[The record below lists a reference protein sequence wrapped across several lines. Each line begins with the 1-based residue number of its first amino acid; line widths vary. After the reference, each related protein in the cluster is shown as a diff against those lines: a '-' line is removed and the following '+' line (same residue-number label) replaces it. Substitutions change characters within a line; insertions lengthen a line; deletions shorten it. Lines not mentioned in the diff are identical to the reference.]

1 MSQYTCRA
9 CGYDGKDWKDLAHHI
24 QSSKKGHSRGK
35 TWAAKILTNVE
46 FLNQKRDMP
55 ERTPLTETE
64 KAAKKNSVS
73 EVSGNTRMVM
83 TLCPKCNKVTSQA
96 LPVEYVGSPRAWRA
110 SNGALMVTC
119 QNCTRSR

>member
-1 MSQYTCRA
+1 MSAYTCRA
-9 CGYDGKDWKDLAHHI
+9 CGYEGTDWKDLARHI
-24 QSSKKGHSRGK
+24 QTSKRGHSRGK
-35 TWAAKILTNVE
+35 KWAATILSHSNK
-46 FLNQKRDMP
+46 LNQKRDLP
-55 ERTPLTETE
+55 QRVPLTETE
-64 KAAKKNSVS
+64 KAAKKDSVS

-110 SNGALMVTC
+110 TNGALMVTC